1 VATGGLALPVILGM
15 AALGS
20 GVGAAVGAVDG
31 AAGTESD
38 TASGGAGYASS
49 YEVEDAHYDQ
59 LDQGINAGGR
69 AVAIEDSVPA
79 DALQAAMT
87 RHNGHLI

>member
-1 VATGGLALPVILGM
+1 M
-15 AALGS
+15 AAAGA
-20 GVGAAVGAVDG
+20 GVGAVGG
-31 AAGTESD
+31 AAGAEFD
-38 TASGGAGYASS
+38 TASGRVGYASS
-49 YEVEDAHYDQ
+49 YEVEDTHYDQ

-87 RHNGHLI
+87 RHNGRLI